1 MADLA
6 SARQRSSAPFT
17 QIAGQCSKFVDKQY
31 LVPGLGIR
39 DPNLFQKA
47 DLLSIIEHIRS
58 RQATHGVED
67 TFRWKNVVDSSGE
80 LELSRYGYNAKAAK
94 TKLASARQK
103 ARRKARKKS
112 KAGQGAPEQLAQL
125 DGLIPMP
132 DDRQSRSPTPGQHD
146 AAPAQDGAAMD
157 PNIDPAL
164 QQQMPGHQNSPSPEP
179 YNFPLKRI
187 TEAEYQ
193 QLRTLMTIDLLPVN
207 GPNEGPPEYEI
218 LPTMW
223 DEYLQSLEAGVF
235 HRDLGTEGEH
245 REEEIIPEQESE
257 PVRRKRTRRDFMMEE
272 AEKLVGPNP
281 SKRSRATPAVER
293 QQAMQES
300 VPATRKSTRLKK

>member
-1 MADLA
+1 MAKFMGITAKPFSHSIEGKLIELQRDFMVYVCNLSDMANPGAPPTQSTFKPRHDLQITIDESGYPFMPAAPSDDIIQTKTELARAA
-6 SARQRSSAPFT
+6 SHISQQTLLCVINILVFSFFIEVFVWQIWHLPGSAAVHRSRRLL
-17 QIAGQCSKFVDKQY
+17 GQCSKFVDKQY

-157 PNIDPAL
+157 PNIDPSSSTTNARA
-164 QQQMPGHQNSPSPEP
+164 P
-179 YNFPLKRI
+179 K
-187 TEAEYQ
+187 
-193 QLRTLMTIDLLPVN
+193 
-207 GPNEGPPEYEI
+207 
-218 LPTMW
+218 
-223 DEYLQSLEAGVF
+223 QSL
-235 HRDLGTEGEH
+235 
-245 REEEIIPEQESE
+245 
-257 PVRRKRTRRDFMMEE
+257 
-272 AEKLVGPNP
+272 
-281 SKRSRATPAVER
+281 SRAI
-293 QQAMQES
+293 
-300 VPATRKSTRLKK
+300 